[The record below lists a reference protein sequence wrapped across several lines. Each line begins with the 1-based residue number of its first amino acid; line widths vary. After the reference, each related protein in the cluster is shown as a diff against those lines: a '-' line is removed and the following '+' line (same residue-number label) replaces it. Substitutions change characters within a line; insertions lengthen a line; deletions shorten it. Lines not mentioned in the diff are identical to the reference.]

1 MRIGA
6 ARIVAIMMAMAVSPA
21 SATKR
26 ISDDP
31 GGQLGPYLQRLAALR
46 SSGEQ
51 VVIDGR
57 CLSACTMVLGAIP
70 RDHICV
76 TSRAQLGF
84 HAAWRP
90 EAGRQVTSREGT
102 QLLMDNYPEQVR
114 EWIAQ
119 RGGLSPKMIYLAG
132 RDLESMYP
140 TCQEHTARVRQPTPQ
155 RLHDGQVEQAGQ
167 LGAFA
172 ARARH

>member
-6 ARIVAIMMAMAVSPA
+6 ARIVAIMVTMAAVSPA
-21 SATKR
+21 SATMR
-26 ISDDP
+26 ISEDR

-57 CLSACTMVLGAIP
+57 CLSACTMVLGVIP

-76 TSRAQLGF
+76 TPRAQLGF

-90 EAGRQVTSREGT
+90 DETGRQVTSLEGT
-102 QLLMDNYPEQVR
+102 QLLMDNYPQQVR
-114 EWIAQ
+114 EWIAR
-119 RGGLSPKMIYLAG
+119 RGGLSPRMVYLSGGELA
-132 RDLESMYP
+132 SMYP
-140 TCQEHTARVRQPTPQ
+140 TCP
-155 RLHDGQVEQAGQ
+155 
-167 LGAFA
+167 
-172 ARARH
+172 

>member
-6 ARIVAIMMAMAVSPA
+6 ALIVAIMTAIAVSPA
-21 SATKR
+21 SAAKR
-26 ISDDP
+26 ITDDP

-57 CLSACTMVLGAIP
+57 CLSACTMVLGVIP

-76 TSRAQLGF
+76 TPRAQLGF

-90 EAGRQVTSREGT
+90 DETGRRVTSRDGT
-102 QLLMDNYPEQVR
+102 QLLMDNYPQQVR
-114 EWIAQ
+114 EWIAR
-119 RGGLSPKMIYLAG
+119 RGGLSPQMMYLTG
-132 RDLESMYP
+132 RELASMYP
-140 TCQEHTARVRQPTPQ
+140 ACQ
-155 RLHDGQVEQAGQ
+155 
-167 LGAFA
+167 
-172 ARARH
+172 

>member
-6 ARIVAIMMAMAVSPA
+6 ARIVAIMIAMAVSPA

-57 CLSACTMVLGAIP
+57 CLSACTMLLGVIP

-76 TSRAQLGF
+76 TPRAQLGF

-90 EAGRQVTSREGT
+90 DEAGHQVTSRDGT
-102 QLLMDNYPEQVR
+102 QLLMDNYPQQIR
-114 EWIAQ
+114 DWIAR
-119 RGGLSPKMIYLAG
+119 RGGLSSRMIYLAG
-132 RDLESMYP
+132 RDLASMYP
-140 TCQEHTARVRQPTPQ
+140 TCQ
-155 RLHDGQVEQAGQ
+155 
-167 LGAFA
+167 
-172 ARARH
+172 

>member
-6 ARIVAIMMAMAVSPA
+6 VWAMTILATITMTTMAVSPA

-31 GGQLGPYLQRLAALR
+31 GGQLGPYLQKLAVLR

-51 VVIDGR
+51 VVIDGK
-57 CLSACTMVLGAIP
+57 CLSACTMVLGVIP

-76 TSRAQLGF
+76 TSKAQLGF

-90 EAGRQVTSREGT
+90 EAGRQVTSLEGT
-102 QLLMDNYPEQVR
+102 ELLMDNYPQQVR
-114 EWIAQ
+114 DWIAR
-119 RGGLSPKMIYLAG
+119 RGGLTPHMIFLSGRELA
-132 RDLESMYP
+132 SMYP
-140 TCQEHTARVRQPTPQ
+140 TCQ
-155 RLHDGQVEQAGQ
+155 
-167 LGAFA
+167 
-172 ARARH
+172 

>member
-1 MRIGA
+1 MYIGA

-46 SSGEQ
+46 NSGEK

-90 EAGRQVTSREGT
+90 EAGRQVTSSEGT
-102 QLLMDNYPEQVR
+102 QLLMDNYPEPVR
-114 EWIAQ
+114 EWIAR
-119 RGGLSPKMIYLAG
+119 RGGLTPRMIYLAG
-132 RDLESMYP
+132 RDLASMYP
-140 TCQEHTARVRQPTPQ
+140 TCQEHTARLMQPTPQ
-155 RLHDGQVEQAGQ
+155 RLHDGRGGQ
-167 LGAFA
+167 LGAIE

>member
-6 ARIVAIMMAMAVSPA
+6 PLIVAIIMAVVASPA
-21 SATKR
+21 LATKR

-31 GGQLGPYLQRLAALR
+31 GGQLGPYLQRLATLR

-57 CLSACTMVLGAIP
+57 CLSACTMVLGVIP

-90 EAGRQVTSREGT
+90 DEAGRRVTSRDGT
-102 QLLMDNYPEQVR
+102 QLLMDNYPLQVR

-119 RGGLSPKMIYLAG
+119 RGGLSLRMMYLTG
-132 RDLESMYP
+132 RELTSMYP
-140 TCQEHTARVRQPTPQ
+140 ACHK
-155 RLHDGQVEQAGQ
+155 AGATTRI
-167 LGAFA
+167 GT
-172 ARARH
+172 

>member
-1 MRIGA
+1 MRIGVVGIA
-6 ARIVAIMMAMAVSPA
+6 AITIAMAVLPA

-46 SSGEQ
+46 TSGEQ

-57 CLSACTMVLGAIP
+57 CLSACTMVLGVIP

-90 EAGRQVTSREGT
+90 DKTGHQVTSRDGT
-102 QLLMDNYPEQVR
+102 QLMLDNYPKQIR
-114 EWIAQ
+114 EWIEQ
-119 RGGLSPKMIYLAG
+119 RGGLSPRMMYLSG
-132 RDLESMYP
+132 RDLASMYP
-140 TCQEHTARVRQPTPQ
+140 TCR
-155 RLHDGQVEQAGQ
+155 
-167 LGAFA
+167 
-172 ARARH
+172 